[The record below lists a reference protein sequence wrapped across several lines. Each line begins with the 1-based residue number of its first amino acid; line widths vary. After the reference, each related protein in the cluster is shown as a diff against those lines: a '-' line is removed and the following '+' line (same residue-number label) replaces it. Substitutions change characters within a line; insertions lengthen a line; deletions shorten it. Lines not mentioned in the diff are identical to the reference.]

1 MSYDQWLWSRAEEF
15 TFGSGKD
22 DDGCDEDCDSCD
34 DCDCPDNPNYKEE
47 QCRTDLG
54 SEFGTLKTKK

>member
-22 DDGCDEDCDSCD
+22 DDGCDEDCENCD
-34 DCDCPDNPNYKEE
+34 DTDCPDNPNYKEE
-47 QCRTDLG
+47 
-54 SEFGTLKTKK
+54 E